1 MLSLTSSVI
10 IGMLAPKTIPLLCST
25 IALPRG
31 LRVAVAMG
39 ALARDPKVSSKVI
52 ALMFSVARIASL
64 SARFESSLVDGT

>member
-10 IGMLAPKTIPLLCST
+10 IGMLAPKTMPLLCST
-25 IALPRG
+25 IALPKG

-39 ALARDPKVSSKVI
+39 AFAKEPKVSSKVM